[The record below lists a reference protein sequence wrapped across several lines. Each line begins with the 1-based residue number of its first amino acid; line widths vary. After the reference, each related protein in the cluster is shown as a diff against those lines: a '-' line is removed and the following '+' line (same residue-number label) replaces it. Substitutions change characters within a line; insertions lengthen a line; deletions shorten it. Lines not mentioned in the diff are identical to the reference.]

1 MDHTRRLWAPNL
13 NPTHTQLQEDQEN
26 IRYREAQALDVMKY
40 SGRLVIV
47 AAAVLG
53 TALAA
58 LLTRSRAGS
67 DETED
72 RIDPRAA
79 HHAEV

>member
-1 MDHTRRLWAPNL
+1 
-13 NPTHTQLQEDQEN
+13 
-26 IRYREAQALDVMKY
+26 MKY

>member
-1 MDHTRRLWAPNL
+1 
-13 NPTHTQLQEDQEN
+13 
-26 IRYREAQALDVMKY
+26 MKY

-72 RIDPRAA
+72 RIDPRAV